1 MSQAVRTKPREGLA
15 ERIATLGPWF
25 HNMTLEGV
33 ETAPDHPLGDYP
45 RTKWERFAD
54 ALPADL
60 SGLTVLDVGCN
71 AGFYALEMKRRGA
84 KRVVGIDP
92 DPRYLDQAALAAEV
106 TGLPIELQALSVYD
120 VGALG
125 QRFDIVLFMGVLYHL
140 RHPLL
145 ALDLLREHAVSDR
158 LLVQSLLRGTADE
171 AQVATDYPFEETA
184 IFEREGAPRMQF
196 VEHRFAG
203 DPTNWWVPNR
213 ACLAAMLRSAGFA
226 LESQPEAEVF
236 LCRLGTRPAAV
247 PPPPVISATP
257 RREGAYA

>member
-1 MSQAVRTKPREGLA
+1 MARALRQKPLPSLA
-15 ERIATLGPWF
+15 ERVEALGPWF
-25 HNMTLEGV
+25 HNMTLDGI

-45 RTKWERFAD
+45 RYKWERFAD

-60 SGLTVLDVGCN
+60 SGRTVLDVGCN

-84 KRVVGIDP
+84 ERVVGIDP

-106 TGLPIELQALSVYD
+106 AGLPIELHALSVYD
-120 VGALG
+120 VAALG
-125 QRFDIVLFMGVLYHL
+125 ERFDVVLFMGVLYHL

-145 ALDLLREHAVSDR
+145 ALDLLREHVVGDR
-158 LLVQSLLRGTADE
+158 LLVQSLLRGAAGE
-171 AQVATDYPFEETA
+171 APVAADYPFEETA
-184 IFEREGAPRMQF
+184 LFDRADAPRLQF
-196 VEHRFAG
+196 VEHSFAG

-226 LESQPEAEVF
+226 IEAQPEAEIF
-236 LCRLGTRPAAV
+236 LCRLGERPAAV
-247 PPPPVISATP
+247 PPPPHIAATP

>member
-1 MSQAVRTKPREGLA
+1 MARALRTKPRDSLA
-15 ERIATLGPWF
+15 ERIAALGPWF
-25 HNMTLEGV
+25 HNMTLAGI

-60 SGLTVLDVGCN
+60 SGRTVLDVGCN

-84 KRVVGIDP
+84 ARVVGIDP
-92 DPRYLDQAALAAEV
+92 DPRYLAQGALAAEV
-106 TGLPIELQALSVYD
+106 AGLPIELHALSVYD
-120 VGALG
+120 VATLG
-125 QRFDIVLFMGVLYHL
+125 ERFDVVLFMGVLYHL

-145 ALDLLREHAVSDR
+145 ALDLLREHVVGDR
-158 LLVQSLLRGTADE
+158 LLVQSLLRGATDE
-171 AQVATDYPFEETA
+171 APVAADYPFEETA
-184 IFEREGAPRMQF
+184 LFEQVDAPRLQF

-213 ACLAAMLRSAGFA
+213 ACLAALLRSAGFTIEA
-226 LESQPEAEVF
+226 QPEAEVF

-247 PPPPVISATP
+247 PPPPMIAATP
-257 RREGAYA
+257 HREGAYA